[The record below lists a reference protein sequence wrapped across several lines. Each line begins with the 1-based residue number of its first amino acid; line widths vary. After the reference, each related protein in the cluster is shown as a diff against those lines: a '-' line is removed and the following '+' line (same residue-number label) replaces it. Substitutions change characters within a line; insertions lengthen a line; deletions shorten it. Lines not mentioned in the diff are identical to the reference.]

1 VLGVR
6 RRGDLEGGRERHLG
20 EPGLRHVPDRPG
32 RQHRQRYPAG
42 HHRLPVTREQ
52 SPGLGDGRP
61 GVSVVDAEDKNV
73 EDAGY
78 PVYLDDAESIN
89 FERVTSD

>member
-1 VLGVR
+1 
-6 RRGDLEGGRERHLG
+6 
-20 EPGLRHVPDRPG
+20 
-32 RQHRQRYPAG
+32 
-42 HHRLPVTREQ
+42 
-52 SPGLGDGRP
+52 
-61 GVSVVDAEDKNV
+61 VVDAEDKNV